1 MTTITVTGLRAAA
14 IEAANH
20 ASFYG
25 IKKSF
30 GDLSEIIPGRIA
42 AEDSVR
48 EYLNGNGI
56 EYNSFWIIKA
66 RTIDTTGAKT
76 PYKAEID
83 FSYD

>member
-1 MTTITVTGLRAAA
+1 MTTITITGTRAAA

-25 IKKSF
+25 INKSF
-30 GDLSEIIPGRIA
+30 GNLSEIIPGRIA
-42 AEDSVR
+42 AHDAVR
-48 EYLNGNGI
+48 EYLKENGI
-56 EYNSFWIIKA
+56 QWNSFYIIKA
-66 RTIDTTGAKT
+66 RTIDTTGTKT